1 MESYEYSH
9 DEIKNTSIFTWQYS
23 CSRSLWKN
31 SSWVTWKRAA
41 KRHYVEVASMCCT
54 TQCMWLD
61 CVCFENHWKHLVKW
75 LLVLQ
80 TCVSHHALIQ
90 SGETRLSVTSLN
102 QSLGTMIAKVH
113 IASHSPTLFTQIQ
126 LVHNACPT
134 GNLGSMQY
142 SWTHSLMCSSTL
154 LFSTVSSC
162 LLFLVLVSWCVVY
175 RKNPQESTNCCLICA
190 SVVSVQVKLL
200 TVLAHPGMTLLCSKV
215 AKRLVLSV
223 ALFPCMGRNLKLR
236 GDISPL
242 KTLKFKTLLLSVP
255 YLTSNLMPS
264 KQMDQ

>member
-1 MESYEYSH
+1 MVYQYNNWNLILWAKLHNCFHTLQFYLIWLNFLSVVKSAETSKYATPTGHLNSHFASIMESYEYSH

-80 TCVSHHALIQ
+80 TCVSHHALFQ

-154 LFSTVSSC
+154 LFSTVSSW

-175 RKNPQESTNCCLICA
+175 RKILKRVQI
-190 SVVSVQVKLL
+190 VV
-200 TVLAHPGMTLLCSKV
+200 
-215 AKRLVLSV
+215 
-223 ALFPCMGRNLKLR
+223 
-236 GDISPL
+236 
-242 KTLKFKTLLLSVP
+242 
-255 YLTSNLMPS
+255 
-264 KQMDQ
+264 